1 MRMTFLGAAGTVT
14 GSKYLLEHR
23 DLHVLIDCG
32 LFQGYKQLRLHNWDP
47 FQLPVQDLH
56 AIVLTHAHLDHC
68 GYLPVLVRNGY
79 RGPVYAT
86 QATCE
91 LAKILLRDS
100 ARLQEEEAEF
110 ANRHGFSKHA
120 PALPL
125 YTEQDAERA
134 LTLLRPLE
142 LQHRVMIAPGLSVL
156 MRGAGHILGAA
167 TLEIVGDGVTLVCSG
182 DLGRPNDPLMYAP
195 QTIEHADYLLVESTY
210 GDRRHPVEPPEVQLA
225 EVINRTALRHGITLV
240 PSFAVGRAQLLM
252 YHLYRLKQQHAIPDL
267 PIYLNSPMATDV
279 TRLYQRFRSEHR
291 LSLEDCQGMCDGTH
305 FVRSV
310 QESIAL
316 DLLRTPAIIIAASG
330 MATGGRVLHHLKAL
344 APNPLNTLLVP
355 GFQAGGTRG
364 AHIVAGAPSVRI
376 HGQDVPIRAEVVP
389 METLSAHA
397 DADEIMQWLRGFKR
411 APKHTYVVHGEPN
424 ASDVLRRRISQELG
438 WSVSVPEY
446 RDCVELPPVDA
457 SAPGLA
463 QADQDVLQ

>member
-23 DLHVLIDCG
+23 DLHILVDCG
-32 LFQGYKQLRLHNWDP
+32 LFQGYKQLRLHNWDA
-47 FQLPVQDLH
+47 FQLPARDLH
-56 AIVLTHAHLDHC
+56 AIVLTHAHLDHS
-68 GYLPVLVRNGY
+68 GYLPLLVRNGY

-86 QATCE
+86 PATCE

-100 ARLQEEEAEF
+100 GRLQEEEAEF
-110 ANRHGFSKHA
+110 ANRHGFSKHT

-134 LTLLRPLE
+134 LKLLRPIE
-142 LQHRVMIAPGLSVL
+142 LQHRVAIAPGLSIL
-156 MRGAGHILGAA
+156 LRDAGHILGAA
-167 TLEIVGDGVTLVCSG
+167 TIEIVADGVTLVCSG
-182 DLGRPNDPLMYAP
+182 DLGRPNDPLMFAP
-195 QTIEHADYLLVESTY
+195 QTIKQTDYLLVESTY
-210 GDRRHPVEPPEVQLA
+210 GDRQHPVEPPEEQLA
-225 EVINRTALRHGITLV
+225 QVITRTALRHGITLV

-252 YHLYRLKQQHAIPDL
+252 YHLYRLKQRHAIPDL

-279 TRLYQRFRSEHR
+279 TRLYQRFRAEHR
-291 LSLEDCQGMCDGTH
+291 LSLEECQGMCDGTH
-305 FVRSV
+305 FVCSV
-310 QESIAL
+310 QQSIDL
-316 DLLRTPAIIIAASG
+316 DQQRTPAIIIAASG

-364 AHIVAGAPSVRI
+364 AQIVAGAPSVRI

-389 METLSAHA
+389 MQTLSAHA

-446 RDCVELPPVDA
+446 RDCVELPAVERQL
-457 SAPGLA
+457 SA
-463 QADQDVLQ
+463 